1 MTQDYDEYLK
11 HYGRKKQDMK
21 TLEQFNQAM
30 RKVGY
35 KADNMDNFYFLFDPD
50 GQISQICFVM
60 VDDGKK
66 LVSLSPI

>member
-1 MTQDYDEYLK
+1 
-11 HYGRKKQDMK
+11 MK

-35 KADNMDNFYFLFDPD
+35 KADDMDNFYFIFDPD
-50 GQISQICFVM
+50 GQILQICFVM

-66 LVSLSPI
+66 